1 MATKHGQFL
10 IHGGKADPYVINNED
25 YKVKVTKTWV
35 PSTNV
40 WHIQFV
46 SDNIYEYTFELFL
59 TKEELEHLKRIL

>member
-10 IHGGKADPYVINNED
+10 IHGGKADPYVINVED

>member
-59 TKEELEHLKRIL
+59 TEEELEHLKRIL